1 MLPISYS
8 FFIFSSLFSVIK
20 VFDLTLLEKAV
31 SRYRRFFFLLK
42 AAENSEKY
50 FCWSPSGPALNKY
63 SIAIFTG
70 ILQKMEHCCN
80 GLSIKN
86 VRKIFRKINISNP
99 LIRTRTC
106 AYQGV
111 RNVSF
116 SGNFAYVL
124 NGWPLRGT
132 FYSSILKIF
141 PYF

>member
-1 MLPISYS
+1 MLPILYS
-8 FFIFSSLFSVIK
+8 FFYFFFFIQCNKSVWSYFACKGGFAISQI
-20 VFDLTLLEKAV
+20 L
-31 SRYRRFFFLLK
+31 FFFLLK
-42 AAENSEKY
+42 AAENPEKH

-70 ILQKMEHCCN
+70 ILQKMEHCCM

-86 VRKIFRKINISNP
+86 VRKIFRKTNISNH

-106 AYQGV
+106 VYQGV

-132 FYSSILKIF
+132 FYSL
-141 PYF
+141 Y